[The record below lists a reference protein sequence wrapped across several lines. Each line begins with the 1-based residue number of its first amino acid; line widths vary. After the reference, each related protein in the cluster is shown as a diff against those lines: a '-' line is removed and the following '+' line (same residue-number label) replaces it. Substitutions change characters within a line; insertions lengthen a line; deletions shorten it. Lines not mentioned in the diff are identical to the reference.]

1 MYLYYMAISMS
12 LEFLRDHFLLVMSK
26 FLFTE

>member
-1 MYLYYMAISMS
+1 MAISMS

>member
-1 MYLYYMAISMS
+1 MAISMS

-26 FLFTE
+26 SLFTE